1 MDNITFRPDT
11 RQQIILAAFT
21 AAGPGADDAAIASQI
36 ERIADAMLPGSAA
49 SHVLDEIEHYWSETV
64 TEVNKPFLATIL
76 YVDMEATSQR
86 PVLAL
91 KSAPNRNNPDGK
103 YELIKLDMARGRN
116 EAKVRAQAN
125 AYARMLGHQ
134 VAVTRMNEKTSDGR
148 KASVL
153 RSAVSQGL
161 NPEFHQLHVAEG
173 DVGAALDAKL
183 TLGARQFNW
192 AALGDSDR
200 KIASKLENL
209 ARRTTDH
216 RPQAALVAAPPR
228 QQRSIVPPRHVSHGQ
243 PQFEGQQPAWQV

>member
-161 NPEFHQLHVAEG
+161 NPEFHQLHVARETWAPPWTRSSRWEHASSTG
-173 DVGAALDAKL
+173 QPSATPIVRSRRSSRTSRAAPLIIV
-183 TLGARQFNW
+183 
-192 AALGDSDR
+192 R
-200 KIASKLENL
+200 KQRLS
-209 ARRTTDH
+209 R
-216 RPQAALVAAPPR
+216 APPR